1 MVSLGLSAQTVPNHR
16 VRLNMAINTRLTETF
31 KLTHPVVLAP
41 MGVAA
46 SGRLAAAVAA
56 AGGLGLIGVGY
67 QGQDWIESQ
76 TDAAGNVRIG
86 AGFITWRLRMS
97 PELLDVALAR
107 RPSAIC
113 LSFGDPQ
120 PFATQVHAAK
130 VPLICQVQTL
140 SHARRAAEVGAT
152 VIVAQGAE
160 AGGHGGSRSV
170 STLVPEIA
178 DFLAKSS
185 PDTLLC
191 AAGGIADGRGL
202 AAALMLGADG
212 VLIGSRLWA
221 SEEANV
227 HPNFHAAALAANGD
241 TTIRTRL
248 ADIVRNY
255 DWPSD
260 YTARVLR
267 NAFVDTWQ
275 GHEAEL
281 AASSDIELSKW
292 DKAWDEGHADG
303 ANVFI
308 SESVGLIR
316 SVAPVATIIE
326 EMVVEAEATIRGVTK
341 KLS

>member
-1 MVSLGLSAQTVPNHR
+1 MTQTKQPPAN
-16 VRLNMAINTRLTETF
+16 
-31 KLTHPVVLAP
+31 P
-41 MGVAA
+41 
-46 SGRLAAAVAA
+46 GRF
-56 AGGLGLIGVGY
+56 
-67 QGQDWIESQ
+67 
-76 TDAAGNVRIG
+76 T
-86 AGFITWRLRMS
+86 
-97 PELLDVALAR
+97 ELLDVALER

-120 PFATQVHAAK
+120 PFAKKVHAAS
-130 VPLICQVQTL
+130 VPLICQVQSL
-140 SHARRAAEVGAT
+140 SHARRAIEVGAT
-152 VIVAQGAE
+152 VVVAQGAE

-212 VLIGSRLWA
+212 ILAGSRLWA

-227 HPNFHAAALAANGD
+227 HPNFHAAALAADGD

-248 ADIVRNY
+248 ADIVRNHN
-255 DWPSD
+255 WPSN
-260 YTARVLR
+260 YTARVLK
-267 NAFVDTWQ
+267 NAFVETWQ
-275 GHEAEL
+275 GKEAEL
-281 AASSDIELSKW
+281 AASSDVELLKW
-292 DKAWDEGHADG
+292 NKAWDEGHADV

-326 EMVVEAEATIRGVTK
+326 EMVVEAEAAIRGATK

>member
-1 MVSLGLSAQTVPNHR
+1 
-16 VRLNMAINTRLTETF
+16 MAINTRLTEKF
-31 KLTHPVVLAP
+31 KLIHPVILAP

-46 SGRLAAAVAA
+46 SGRLAAAVAH

-67 QGQDWIESQ
+67 RGQDWIESQ
-76 TDAAGNVRIG
+76 ADVAGNVQVG
-86 AGFITWRLRMS
+86 AGFITWRLKMS

-113 LSFGDPQ
+113 LSFGDPE
-120 PFATQVHAAK
+120 PFAQKVHAANI
-130 VPLICQVQTL
+130 PLICQVQCL
-140 SHARRAAEVGAT
+140 SDARQAAELGAT
-152 VIVAQGAE
+152 VVVAQGTE
-160 AGGHGGSRSV
+160 AGGHGGGSRSV

-178 DFLAKSS
+178 DFLAKSF

-212 VLIGSRLWA
+212 VLVGSRLWA

-227 HPNFHAAALAANGD
+227 HPNFHAAALAADGD
-241 TTIRTRL
+241 ATIRTSV
-248 ADIVRNY
+248 ADVVRSY
-255 DWPSD
+255 DWPTR

-267 NAFVDTWQ
+267 NRFVETWH
-275 GHEAEL
+275 GKEAEL
-281 AASSDIELSKW
+281 AASAEVELSKW
-292 DKAWDEGHADG
+292 NKAWDEGCADG

-326 EMVVEAEATIRGVTK
+326 EMVHDAEAVIRTAASK
-341 KLS
+341 IS

>member
-1 MVSLGLSAQTVPNHR
+1 
-16 VRLNMAINTRLTETF
+16 
-31 KLTHPVVLAP
+31 
-41 MGVAA
+41 
-46 SGRLAAAVAA
+46 
-56 AGGLGLIGVGY
+56 
-67 QGQDWIESQ
+67 
-76 TDAAGNVRIG
+76 
-86 AGFITWRLRMS
+86 MS
-97 PELLDVALAR
+97 PGLLDVALAR

-120 PFATQVHAAK
+120 PFAKKVQAAN
-130 VPLICQVQTL
+130 VPLICQVQSL
-140 SHARRAAEVGAT
+140 SHARRAAEVGARI
-152 VIVAQGAE
+152 VVAQGTE

-212 VLIGSRLWA
+212 VLVGSRLWA

-241 TTIRTRL
+241 ATIRTRL

-255 DWPSD
+255 DWPSC

-267 NAFVDTWQ
+267 NAFVETWQ
-275 GHEAEL
+275 GNEAEL
-281 AASSDIELSKW
+281 AASSDVELSKW

-326 EMVVEAEATIRGVTK
+326 EMVVEAEATIRGATK